1 MINKLIRQYGEH
13 GNEYSPI
20 EMGDKINEIIDLL
33 KSILNGI
40 EYPLPPVFVD
50 TFNMESHGENP
61 LVEKPEE
68 VLEIPKSLA
77 QFAARSSATEDRVYL
92 VIPEVK
98 TKSWIKNPETLEK
111 LGFKFS
117 DVKDI
122 TNVEMDS
129 YETSQSIDLSDK
141 KPLEVIKPIDGIDK
155 YNL

>member
-13 GNEYSPI
+13 GNEYSPV

-33 KSILNGI
+33 KSISNG
-40 EYPLPPVFVD
+40 
-50 TFNMESHGENP
+50 GENP

-77 QFAARSSATEDRVYL
+77 KLAARSSATEDRVYL
-92 VIPEVK
+92 LIPEVK

-122 TNVEMDS
+122 SNAEMDS
-129 YETSQSIDLSDK
+129 YETSQSIDLAEK

>member
-1 MINKLIRQYGEH
+1 MINKLLRQYGEH
-13 GNEYSPI
+13 GNDYSPI

-33 KSILNGI
+33 KSISNG
-40 EYPLPPVFVD
+40 
-50 TFNMESHGENP
+50 GENP

-68 VLEIPKSLA
+68 VLEIPRSLA

-129 YETSQSIDLSDK
+129 YETSQSIDLSEK